1 MAPPLGLQLYTVR
14 EELKGDAEAVIRR
27 IAEIGYAGVET
38 AGLPGMT
45 LDQTTKLFAELNLK
59 VPSIHAA
66 MPVGD
71 AKQEVVETADA
82 LGAQWLVA
90 GLRPA
95 DFETEDLI
103 KQSCDTFNE
112 ASRSAREA
120 GKAFAIHNHY
130 WEFAAIGSRRVY
142 EVMLDH
148 LDPDVLFEFD
158 TYWAQVG
165 GTDPVEALGKIAD
178 RSPLLHIKDGP
189 ADEAKSAMQ
198 AIGEGV
204 LDWDG
209 ISKAAGANAKWWI
222 VELDRCDTDMMEAV
236 EKSHAFLTSKGF
248 ASGQ

>member
-14 EELKGDAEAVIRR
+14 EELKGDAEAVIRK

-45 LDQTTKLFAELNLK
+45 LQQSAKLFSELNLK
-59 VPSIHAA
+59 VPSVHSA

-71 AKQEVVETADA
+71 QRQEVLETAEA
-82 LGAQWLVA
+82 FGAQWLVA

-103 KQSCDTFNE
+103 KQSCETFNE

-120 GKAFAIHNHY
+120 GLAFAIHNHY
-130 WEFAAIGSRRVY
+130 WEFESIGERRVY
-142 EVMLDH
+142 EVMLDF
-148 LDPDVLFEFD
+148 LDPEVLFEFD

-165 GTDPVEALGKIAD
+165 GTDPVEALGKIAS
-178 RSPLLHIKDGP
+178 RTPLLHIKDGP
-189 ADEAKSAMQ
+189 ATREASMQ
-198 AIGEGV
+198 AIGDGV
-204 LDWDG
+204 VDFQG
-209 ISKAAGANAKWWI
+209 IAEASKGTGEWWI
-222 VELDRCDTDMMEAV
+222 VELDHCDTDMMEAV
-236 EKSHAFLTSKGF
+236 EKSHAYLTSEGL

>member
-14 EELKGDAEAVIRR
+14 EELKGNAEDVIRK

-45 LDQTTKLFAELNLK
+45 LDQTASLFAELNLK
-59 VPSIHAA
+59 VPSIHSA

-71 AKQEVVETADA
+71 DKQEVLETADA
-82 LGAQWLVA
+82 LGASWLVA

-103 KQSCDTFNE
+103 KQSCEKFNE
-112 ASRSAREA
+112 ASRSARDA

-130 WEFAAIGSRRVY
+130 WEFEAIGNRRVY
-142 EVMLDH
+142 EVMLDY

-165 GTDPVEALGKIAD
+165 GTDPAEALQKIAS

-189 ADEAKSAMQ
+189 ATREASMQ

-204 LDWDG
+204 LDWQAIADASG
-209 ISKAAGANAKWWI
+209 SQGEWWI

-236 EKSHAFLTSKGF
+236 EKSHAYLTSEGF